1 MMSTDNL
8 ADGAELRDQQIH
20 NTQMISEN
28 TEDENPSRYNLR
40 SRENIDAPL
49 RFQEDK
55 RYSKNDRIERLKR
68 QRSGKKSLITT
79 KIKQIYGIIE
89 GHGSRTK
96 LKFLHEKL
104 IEAQKDMLDLH
115 EQLMEEIDTVD
126 DLFSDD
132 WLVEV
137 NAAVDDC
144 SSEVNEYLVSRMD
157 DPPSEAISKTSWV
170 EQYLEKSDD
179 KEDPGELSILA
190 NQLNQLAITTDIH
203 HPKRASFKQPP
214 ELKHPG
220 LQHYMYAEEQRQ
232 KDVFQIDKNVYKDDL
247 PATAT
252 PFQTARNKVKSE
264 RQSFLNPDIHQ
275 QRKVSSA
282 PLLDEYH
289 PIYEDVEVSV
299 DAWIDSLDVYEKER
313 AMEAKSMDKLSISW
327 LMQQNLPRIQIPI
340 FDGSPTKWLEF
351 VVKFKD
357 LVHDLQFISNT
368 QKMTYLLQHL
378 EGESKRAVQCF
389 SNDKIGY
396 ILALKRLKYMFGQKP
411 RICQAYIQKMT
422 RGKQIGNDDNKR
434 LIRDVT

>member
-28 TEDENPSRYNLR
+28 IEDENPSRYNLR
-40 SRENIDAPL
+40 SRENINAPL

-68 QRSGKKSLITT
+68 QRSGNKSLSTT

-220 LQHYMYAEEQRQ
+220 LQH
-232 KDVFQIDKNVYKDDL
+232 
-247 PATAT
+247 
-252 PFQTARNKVKSE
+252 
-264 RQSFLNPDIHQ
+264 
-275 QRKVSSA
+275 
-282 PLLDEYH
+282 
-289 PIYEDVEVSV
+289 
-299 DAWIDSLDVYEKER
+299 
-313 AMEAKSMDKLSISW
+313 
-327 LMQQNLPRIQIPI
+327 
-340 FDGSPTKWLEF
+340 
-351 VVKFKD
+351 
-357 LVHDLQFISNT
+357 
-368 QKMTYLLQHL
+368 
-378 EGESKRAVQCF
+378 
-389 SNDKIGY
+389 
-396 ILALKRLKYMFGQKP
+396 
-411 RICQAYIQKMT
+411 
-422 RGKQIGNDDNKR
+422 
-434 LIRDVT
+434 